1 MLSVGSVP
9 AKAVFARPRK
19 LDLKIFELWLGDSL
33 NPRDLIMRIVKS
45 LGAPVLGVLMATASV
60 ANAGPTCTTKPSSH
74 WLSEA
79 KMKAQ
84 ISASGYV
91 IDVFKTTKGNC
102 YEIYGRTEDGRRV
115 EVYYHPITGAVVKE
129 TVR

>member
-1 MLSVGSVP
+1 MHILRSLQ
-9 AKAVFARPRK
+9 A
-19 LDLKIFELWLGDSL
+19 LIFCG
-33 NPRDLIMRIVKS
+33 IM
-45 LGAPVLGVLMATASV
+45 VLASG
-60 ANAGPTCTTKPSSH
+60 ANAGPTCTNEPSSE

-79 KMKAQ
+79 EMKAK
-84 ISASGYV
+84 ISSSGYA

-102 YEIYGRTEDGRRV
+102 YEIYGRTETGKRV

>member
-1 MLSVGSVP
+1 MHIPNIFG
-9 AKAVFARPRK
+9 ATVF
-19 LDLKIFELWLGDSL
+19 
-33 NPRDLIMRIVKS
+33 
-45 LGAPVLGVLMATASV
+45 GVLVITASV
-60 ANAGPTCTTKPSSH
+60 ANAGPTCTTKPASH

-79 KMKAQ
+79 KMKAK
-84 ISASGYV
+84 IGTSGYT
-91 IDVFKTTKGNC
+91 IDVFKKTKGNC

>member
-1 MLSVGSVP
+1 MRVLTLIGVSV
-9 AKAVFARPRK
+9 F
-19 LDLKIFELWLGDSL
+19 
-33 NPRDLIMRIVKS
+33 
-45 LGAPVLGVLMATASV
+45 GVLMTAASG
-60 ANAGPTCTTKPSSH
+60 AYAGPTCTSTPSSR

-79 KMKAQ
+79 EMKEQ

-115 EVYYHPITGAVVKE
+115 EVYYHPVTGEVVKE